1 MRTCPDCRSE
11 HMGPPC
17 GGLSFRDRIRTV
29 KLGPSATPTR
39 SRQNYF
45 DSAALDDAFGSDRVE
60 RYWEDTAGHGALH
73 RGPDG
78 ELYHR
83 DRSGQVK
90 VASDKVVAEV
100 TAGQEAA
107 DVV

>member
-1 MRTCPDCRSE
+1 MRVCPDCRSE

-29 KLGPSATPTR
+29 RLDTSAVPTR
-39 SRQNYF
+39 SRANYF
-45 DSAALDDAFGSDRVE
+45 DSEALDDAFGEDRVE
-60 RYWEDTAGHGALH
+60 SYWEDTAGHGAIH

-83 DRSGQVK
+83 DRSGEVK
-90 VASDKVVAEV
+90 VASDKVLSEV
-100 TAGQEAA
+100 MDAQEAA